1 MATKTIRISIK
12 EMLENGEKYFLAE
25 SPDVPGFL
33 AEAKTLEEMIEIA
46 PLVMQD
52 LLEIRNE
59 RLAKERKEHL
69 LKYFHISLSF
79 NKLTSLQLA

>member
-1 MATKTIRISIK
+1 MDSKIIRIIIQ
-12 EMLENGEKYFLAE
+12 EMNENGERYYLAE

-33 AEAKTLEEMIEIA
+33 AEADTIPEMLEIA

-59 RLAKERKEHL
+59 RLSKQRKENLFKHL
-69 LKYFHISLSF
+69 QLSLSF
-79 NKLTSLQLA
+79 DKIISLQLA